1 MKYYWIFF
9 ALICIHNAYAET
21 TTSTPELVDFSLQM
35 DARKDQQQHAFF
47 SAMPAG
53 IRVPSAPYQN
63 PLPEYIWRRKSNYE
77 LGYSDEFKIT
87 GLVISTRHYL
97 ADERADIAPYD
108 MVVGWGPMSDPSVLK
123 EINVRQNNRFYYW
136 HVDEFPIPR
145 KALEL
150 NSTNLHVVPDSA
162 EIATALA
169 AVKRGD
175 IVELVGYLVDIKDA
189 DGFIWATSRVRDDSG
204 DGACEILLVE
214 RLRIQSE

>member
-1 MKYYWIFF
+1 M
-9 ALICIHNAYAET
+9 
-21 TTSTPELVDFSLQM
+21 PEVVDFSLQM
-35 DARKDQQQHAFF
+35 DAHKNHQHHAFF

-53 IRVPSAPYQN
+53 VRVPLAPYQN
-63 PLPEYIWRRKSNYE
+63 ALPEYIWRKKNHYE
-77 LGYSDEFKIT
+77 IGYSDEFKIT
-87 GLVISTRHYL
+87 GLVISKRHYL

-108 MVVGWGPMSDPSVLK
+108 MVVGWGPMSDPKVLK
-123 EINVRQNNRFYYW
+123 DIDVRQNNRFYYW

-150 NSTNLHVVPDSA
+150 HSTNLHLIPNSA

-169 AVKRGD
+169 AVQKGD

-204 DGACEILLVE
+204 DGACEIVLVE